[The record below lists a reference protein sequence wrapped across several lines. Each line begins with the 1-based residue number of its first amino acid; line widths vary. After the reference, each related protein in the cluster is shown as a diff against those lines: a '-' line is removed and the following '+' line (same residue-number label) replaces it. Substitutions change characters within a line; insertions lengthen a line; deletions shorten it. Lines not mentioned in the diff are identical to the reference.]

1 LFGLDLEHDKLIRV
15 LLLQDLAT
23 SNNWGG
29 VQTMTHTLQL
39 ALQEQ
44 GFVVNALPWQHTKF
58 GELLCVARQSDVVVA
73 SHNFGPTY
81 CGVAIKV
88 LTRKPLVSWV
98 HGPLLDVLKM
108 SKASWWKRRWL
119 KNVYGYVDRFVCVS
133 KTTEDSL
140 LGFLSKGREPS
151 ANGVN
156 SSPAGG
162 KNTTR
167 CVVIPNGL
175 APLADNGASFVF
187 DVQAPSTN
195 LSIGYIGR
203 LSEEKRPHLL
213 LATMRYL
220 PAGAQLCIA
229 GDGVLQPSLVNE
241 GKDLMMNDQL
251 KFLGRLASSRDLYTP
266 YQVTLLT
273 SQYEGC
279 PMTALESLA
288 CGVPCLGLPIPAMRE
303 LFGNDASY
311 LLAHDETPQA
321 LAIAVLNLAQIP
333 VKKVQEDMARIVDK
347 HSLRRF
353 AESWHSMLL
362 NLLSPSA
369 RSA

>member
-1 LFGLDLEHDKLIRV
+1 MAHDKLIRV

-58 GELLCVARQSDVVVA
+58 GELLRVARQSDVVVA

-98 HGPLLDVLKM
+98 HGPLLDVLNM
-108 SKASWWKRRWL
+108 SKASWWKRRRF
-119 KNVYGYVDRFVCVS
+119 KHVYGYVDRFVCVS

-140 LGFLSKGREPS
+140 LGFLSEGRAPS
-151 ANGVN
+151 TNIEK
-156 SSPAGG
+156 SSSASSE
-162 KNTTR
+162 KTAR
-167 CVVIPNGL
+167 SVVIPNGV
-175 APLADNGASFVF
+175 APLADNGKHFAF
-187 DVQAPSTN
+187 DVQVPSTN

-203 LSEEKRPHLL
+203 LSEEKRPYLL
-213 LATMRYL
+213 LEALRYL
-220 PAGAQLCIA
+220 PVDTQLCIV
-229 GDGVLQPSLVNE
+229 GDGVLRQALEDSS
-241 GKDLMMNDQL
+241 KDLMANGRL
-251 KFLGRLASSRDLYTP
+251 KFLGHQASSRDLYTP

-288 CGVPCLGLPIPAMRE
+288 CGVPCVGFPIPAMRE
-303 LFGNDASY
+303 LFGVDAPY

-321 LAIAVLNLAQIP
+321 LATAILNLARIP
-333 VKKVQEDMARIVDK
+333 VKKVQEDMARILDK

-353 AESWHSMLL
+353 GSSWQSMLHDL
-362 NLLSPSA
+362 ISPSA
-369 RSA
+369 RTA

>member
-1 LFGLDLEHDKLIRV
+1 LERDKLVRI

-58 GELLCVARQSDVVVA
+58 CELLRVARQSDIVVA

-81 CGVAIKV
+81 FGVAIKV
-88 LTRKPLVSWV
+88 LTRKPLVAWV
-98 HGPLLDVLKM
+98 HGPLLDVLNM

-119 KNVYGYVDRFVCVS
+119 KHVYGYVDRFVCVS

-140 LGFLSKGREPS
+140 LGFLSKGRALSVSRENPS
-151 ANGVN
+151 AT
-156 SSPAGG
+156 SSQKTA
-162 KNTTR
+162 R
-167 CVVIPNGL
+167 FEVIPNGVAL
-175 APLADNGASFVF
+175 LADSGESFVF

-213 LATMRYL
+213 LEALRHL
-220 PAGAQLCIA
+220 PVGTQLCIV
-229 GDGVLQPSLVNE
+229 GDGVLQPSLE
-241 GKDLMMNDQL
+241 GLGKDLMMNGQL
-251 KFLGRLASSRDLYTP
+251 KFLGRQASSRNLYTR

-288 CGVPCLGLPIPAMRE
+288 CGVPCVALPIPAMRE
-303 LFGNDASY
+303 LFSNDAPY

-321 LAIAVLNLAQIP
+321 LATAILNLARIP
-333 VKKVQEDMARIVDK
+333 AEQMQADMARIVDK

-353 AESWHSMLL
+353 ADSWQSMLFD
-362 NLLSPSA
+362 LLSPSA
-369 RSA
+369 RTA

>member
-1 LFGLDLEHDKLIRV
+1 MERDKLIRV

-58 GELLCVARQSDVVVA
+58 GELLRVARQSDVVVA

-81 CGVAIKV
+81 CGAAIKV

-98 HGPLLDVLKM
+98 HGPLLDVLNM
-108 SKASWWKRRWL
+108 SKASWWKRWWL
-119 KNVYGYVDRFVCVS
+119 KHVYGYVDRFVCVS

-151 ANGVN
+151 TN
-156 SSPAGG
+156 SEKSSSASSE
-162 KNTTR
+162 KTAR
-167 CVVIPNGL
+167 SVVIPNGL
-175 APLADNGASFVF
+175 APLADRGEPFVS

-213 LATMRYL
+213 LEALRHL
-220 PAGAQLCIA
+220 PAGTKLFII
-229 GDGVLQPSLVNE
+229 GDGVLLQSLE
-241 GKDLMMNDQL
+241 DAGKDLIASGRL
-251 KFLGRLASSRDLYTP
+251 KFLGRQASSRGLYTP

-288 CGVPCLGLPIPAMRE
+288 CGVPCVALPIPAMRE
-303 LFGNDASY
+303 LFGVDAPY
-311 LLAHDETPQA
+311 LLAHDEKIGRA
-321 LAIAVLNLAQIP
+321 HV
-333 VKKVQEDMARIVDK
+333 
-347 HSLRRF
+347 
-353 AESWHSMLL
+353 
-362 NLLSPSA
+362 
-369 RSA
+369 